1 MSKNINSN
9 LYFVIAK
16 YLLHRRIMD
25 RQQRTKKKFESFLYD
40 HIWVKILIEYSIAF
54 FVSVLSALIFAFGVV
69 CFMRPG
75 EAIAP
80 DFVSGGSSGFAQT
93 IALIFD
99 ICGIKIE
106 DNHNLIFSLCYLVV
120 NIPLAIL
127 AFFGIGKRFTLF
139 TVVNVVS
146 VFIFTNIFK
155 GEFFEQI
162 AEFIIM
168 NGGIL
173 SRALFAGLTT
183 GLSSALAFKV
193 DSSAGG
199 FDVVSYYLSL
209 RKSKNVGPYGAII
222 NGTIILTFYLLTA
235 TRGNPI
241 QVSGET
247 IDPWVFAIS
256 GCLFSLI
263 YLVETMLIIDVINVR
278 NKKVQLQII
287 TSNENL
293 PKLLLANVPHGVTQL
308 TGKGVYSNTER
319 LVLYLVIS
327 TSELRGVIHFIKE
340 VDPSSFINVTS
351 LMHVYGRFYM
361 KPIK

>member
-1 MSKNINSN
+1 
-9 LYFVIAK
+9 
-16 YLLHRRIMD
+16 MD
-25 RQQRTKKKFESFLYD
+25 RQERTKKKIDSFLYD
-40 HIWVKILIEYSIAF
+40 HIYLKIALEYGIAF
-54 FVSVLSALIFAFGVV
+54 FVSVLSALIFAFGVI

-93 IALIFD
+93 VALIFD
-99 ICGIKIE
+99 ILGVRVE
-106 DNHNLIFSLCYLVV
+106 DNHNLIFSLCYLIV

-146 VFIFTNIFK
+146 VFIFTNVFK
-155 GEFFEQI
+155 GEFFQNI
-162 AEFIIM
+162 AEFIID
-168 NGGIL
+168 NGGML

-209 RKSKNVGPYGAII
+209 RKGKNVGPYGALI
-222 NGTIILTFYLLTA
+222 NGAIILTFYILTA
-235 TRGNPI
+235 TRGNP
-241 QVSGET
+241 VANT
-247 IDPWVFAIS
+247 DPWVFAVS

-308 TGKGVYSNTER
+308 TGKGVYSGSER
-319 LVLYLVIS
+319 LILYMVIS
-327 TSELRGVIHFIKE
+327 SSELRGVIHFIKE
-340 VDPSSFINVTS
+340 VDPNSFINVTS
-351 LMHVYGRFYM
+351 LLHVYGRFYM